1 MVEEIYQQ
9 ADDET
14 TLKVVLEE
22 THVVGRK
29 TG

>member
-1 MVEEIYQQ
+1 VENIYQQ
-9 ADDET
+9 ADEET

-22 THVVGRK
+22 THVVGTR